1 METALRYRS
10 PEEDTVKQSKYR
22 KATKAIAFA
31 KPGKRKQNRR
41 ADPNYLPIRTHGL
54 GVRRRLP
61 ADQVVAL
68 EEFTIM
74 TAILK
79 LKLGASLRRFPE
91 KCFEAEG
98 IAEYRIEKA
107 WTPEA
112 GYGGTGPKGMPNWWD
127 LAQAARMRSTVIRNT
142 VVRAYGDPAD

>member
-1 METALRYRS
+1 
-10 PEEDTVKQSKYR
+10 
-22 KATKAIAFA
+22 
-31 KPGKRKQNRR
+31 
-41 ADPNYLPIRTHGL
+41 
-54 GVRRRLP
+54 
-61 ADQVVAL
+61 VVAL